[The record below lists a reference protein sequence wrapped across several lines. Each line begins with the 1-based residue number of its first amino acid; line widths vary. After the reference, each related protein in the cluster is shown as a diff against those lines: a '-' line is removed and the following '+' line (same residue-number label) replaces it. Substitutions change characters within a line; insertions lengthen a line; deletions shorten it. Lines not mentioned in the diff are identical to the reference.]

1 MLLKKDSLRVAET
14 KISLVFLYYLVN
26 AMNCLTLRIITLVT
40 AKNLVLCNLCNN
52 YLTKGSIVFSITTH
66 GKLPGELLFTVSKDI
81 VEDCLYACTQHLTCL
96 TINYHTPSARCELV
110 ADILFKNNLIQDVW
124 WVSYGHFESELV
136 RYVFNYVAPA
146 DDDCT
151 LAN

>member
-40 AKNLVLCNLCNN
+40 AKSLVLCNN
-52 YLTKGSIVFSITTH
+52 YLTKGSIVFSVTSH

-81 VEDCLYACTQHLTCL
+81 TEDCLYACMQHLTCL
-96 TINYHTPSARCELV
+96 TVNYHTPSARCELV
-110 ADILFKNNLIQDVW
+110 ADILFKNNLIQDV
-124 WVSYGHFESELV
+124 
-136 RYVFNYVAPA
+136 
-146 DDDCT
+146 
-151 LAN
+151 

>member
-96 TINYHTPSARCELV
+96 TINYHTPYTT
-110 ADILFKNNLIQDVW
+110 IP
-124 WVSYGHFESELV
+124 YH
-136 RYVFNYVAPA
+136 
-146 DDDCT
+146 T
-151 LAN
+151 

>member
-40 AKNLVLCNLCNN
+40 AKNLVLCNN
-52 YLTKGSIVFSITTH
+52 YLTKGSIVFSVTSH

-81 VEDCLYACTQHLTCL
+81 IEDCLYACMQHLTCL
-96 TINYHTPSARCELV
+96 TVNYHTPSARCELV

-136 RYVFNYVAPA
+136 RYVFNYVVPA
-146 DDDCT
+146 DDCT